1 MENYSVQTDLREQ
14 IRTFWNQNVKR
25 YRTYSITAGI
35 VMLVLGV
42 LCLIYP
48 FETIIAMEYAASL
61 LLIVYG
67 GYQLY
72 AFTVLPVFLRTG
84 GVLLSGILNIM
95 LGILLLSGPQQSMMA
110 TYAYLFSVD
119 LLMIGIEQCV
129 AYNHMKYYGLP
140 NTGWMLLE
148 GVVNIVVAVIFLF
161 MPQTTVAISLLVAVY
176 LLVEGG
182 TLLYSGISAKDLKV

>member
-1 MENYSVQTDLREQ
+1 MEHDSVQTDLREQ

-67 GYQLY
+67 GYQLH

-110 TYAYLFSVD
+110 TYAYLFAVD

-129 AYNHMKYYGLP
+129 AYHRMKYYGLP